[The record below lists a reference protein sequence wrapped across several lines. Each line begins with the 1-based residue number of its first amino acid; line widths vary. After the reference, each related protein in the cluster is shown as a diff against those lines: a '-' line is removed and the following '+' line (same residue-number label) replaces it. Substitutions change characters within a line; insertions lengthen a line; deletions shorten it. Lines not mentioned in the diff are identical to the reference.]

1 MNQELTEKI
10 RTYVWNIMDLGPVYD
25 PVKFNEAI
33 EANKNAD
40 AIKKLFSNFTDEEY
54 SLNMNHLLQGYG
66 AFGKDFISN
75 VMTKDPKSATVMFET
90 VTQAYLD
97 LRASVDQT
105 QKELEEKLKQ
115 KLADELNNKN
125 SN

>member
-1 MNQELTEKI
+1 
-10 RTYVWNIMDLGPVYD
+10 
-25 PVKFNEAI
+25 
-33 EANKNAD
+33 
-40 AIKKLFSNFTDEEY
+40 
-54 SLNMNHLLQGYG
+54 MNHLLQGYG
-66 AFGKDFISN
+66 AFGKDFITN

-105 QKELEEKLKQ
+105 RKELEEQLKKKLS
-115 KLADELNNKN
+115 DELNKN